1 VTTTGTTPG
10 RSGVDRDQV
19 LRSAVHRRLLAS
31 EGAEVLVGAAPA
43 DLRARIAAFL
53 VLEDPLLGGER
64 RDRLVAAVFDDV
76 VGLGALEPLLLD
88 STIDE
93 IMVNGSGRCF
103 VERAGAIEAVPLQ
116 LDDAGILRL
125 AQRILA
131 PLALRLDRSSP
142 MVDAR
147 LPDGS
152 RLHAVIPPLAIDGPC
167 LTIRRFGA
175 RAMGLDA
182 FGVSGEADALLRQL
196 VADGA
201 NVVISGGTGS
211 GKTTLLN
218 ALAGHLGAAERII
231 TIEETAELRLPQP
244 HVVRLEARPANAEG
258 AGAYTVRDL
267 VRAALRMR
275 PDRLVVGEV
284 RGAEALDL
292 LQALNTGH
300 DGSISTVH
308 ANSPLD
314 ALRRLSTLAL
324 FGGTGLPHDAIC
336 EQLRAS
342 VDVVIQVARGGGGT
356 REVVAVVEVVD
367 VAGPFAVRPLLVR
380 TPVGLVVEGSPE
392 RGGRR
397 SRAR

>member
-1 VTTTGTTPG
+1 MNVHTDNLSLRTT
-10 RSGVDRDQV
+10 
-19 LRSAVHRRLLAS
+19 VHRRLLAS
-31 EGAEVLVGAAPA
+31 DGAEALVGATQG
-43 DLRARIAAFL
+43 DLQIRIASLLAA
-53 VLEDPLLGGER
+53 EDPLLPVDR
-64 RDRLVAAVFDDV
+64 RNRLVAEVMDDV
-76 VGLGALEPLLLD
+76 VGLGVLEPLLLD
-88 STIDE
+88 STVDE
-93 IMVNGSGRCF
+93 IMVNGPGRCF
-103 VERAGAIEAVPLQ
+103 VERAGILEAVPLH
-116 LDDAGILRL
+116 LDEAGIMRL
-125 AQRILA
+125 AERILA

-175 RAMGLDA
+175 RRLGLDA
-182 FGVSGEADALLRQL
+182 FGVDAESGAVMSELIAS
-196 VADGA
+196 GT

-218 ALAGHLGAAERII
+218 ALTGCIGSDERII
-231 TIEETAELRLPQP
+231 TIEETAELQVAQT
-244 HVVRLEARPANAEG
+244 HTVRLEARPANAEG
-258 AGAYTVRDL
+258 SGAIGVREL

-275 PDRLVVGEV
+275 PDRLIVGEV

-300 DGSISTVH
+300 EGSISTVH

-336 EQLRAS
+336 EQLRAA
-342 VDVVIQVARGGGGT
+342 VDVIVQVGRASGGAR
-356 REVVAVVEVVD
+356 EILAVVEVVD
-367 VAGPFAVRPLLVR
+367 LPGAFAVEPILMREHGVLRRVGNCHRPA
-380 TPVGLVVEGSPE
+380 
-392 RGGRR
+392 RR
-397 SRAR
+397 KVHT

>member
-1 VTTTGTTPG
+1 MTVSA
-10 RSGVDRDQV
+10 RADEADRDRS
-19 LRSAVHRRLLAS
+19 LRSAVHRSLLAS
-31 EGAEVLVGAAPA
+31 DGAEALVGASTAE
-43 DLRARIAAFL
+43 LRSRIAAL
-53 VLEDPLLGGER
+53 LALEDLLLDVER
-64 RDRLVAAVFDDV
+64 RARLVDAVVDDV

-88 STIDE
+88 PTVDE
-93 IMVNGSGRCF
+93 IMVNGPGRAY
-103 VERAGAIEAVPLQ
+103 VERAGAIEAVPLH
-116 LDDAGILRL
+116 LDDAGILRV
-125 AQRILA
+125 AQRILT
-131 PLALRLDRSSP
+131 PLGLRLDRSAP

-175 RAMGLDA
+175 RHMGLDA
-182 FGVSGEADALLRQL
+182 FDVRGDADALLRRL

-218 ALAGHLGAAERII
+218 AMAGHLDATERIV

-258 AGAYTVRDL
+258 AGACTVRDL

-308 ANSPLD
+308 ANGPLD

-324 FGGTGLPHDAIC
+324 FGGVGLPHDAIC

-342 VDVVIQVARGGGGT
+342 VDVVVQVARAAAGA

-367 VAGPFAVRPLLVR
+367 APGPFAVRPLLLR
-380 TPVGLVVEGSPE
+380 RPTGLVVEGRPE
-392 RGGRR
+392 RVGRR
-397 SRAR
+397 RGLA

>member
-1 VTTTGTTPG
+1 VTGTA
-10 RSGVDRDQV
+10 GVRADRDAA
-19 LRSAVHRRLLAS
+19 LCATVHRRLLAS
-31 EGAEVLVGAAPA
+31 DGAEALVGSTPGE
-43 DLRARIAAFL
+43 LRARIAALL
-53 VLEDPLLGGER
+53 VLEDPLLDGAR
-64 RDRLVAAVFDDV
+64 RDRLVDAVVDDV

-88 STIDE
+88 PTIDE

-103 VERAGAIEAVPLQ
+103 VERAGVIEAVPLQ
-116 LDDAGILRL
+116 LDDAGIVRL

-175 RAMGLDA
+175 KTMGVEA
-182 FGVSGEADALLRQL
+182 FGVTGEADGVLRQL
-196 VADGA
+196 VTGGA

-218 ALAGHLGAAERII
+218 ALAAHLGSSERII

-258 AGAYTVRDL
+258 AGGFTVRDL

-308 ANSPLD
+308 ANGPVD

-336 EQLRAS
+336 EQLRTS
-342 VDVVIQVARGGGGT
+342 VDVIVQVARAEGGA
-356 REVVAVVEVVD
+356 REVVAVAEVVD
-367 VAGPFAVRPLLVR
+367 APGPFAVRPLLSR
-380 TPVGLVVEGSPE
+380 TAAGLTVVAHPE
-392 RGGRR
+392 RTGRR
-397 SRAR
+397 GGTR

>member
-1 VTTTGTTPG
+1 MKAPVDDGAI
-10 RSGVDRDQV
+10 RST
-19 LRSAVHRRLLAS
+19 VHRRLLAA
-31 EGAEVLVGAAPA
+31 EGAELLVGADPSE
-43 DLRARIAAFL
+43 LRARISALLAM
-53 VLEDPLLGGER
+53 EDPLLAVER
-64 RDRLVAAVFDDV
+64 RDRLVNSVMDDV

-88 STIDE
+88 PTVDE
-93 IMVNGSGRCF
+93 IMVNGPGRCF
-103 VERAGAIEAVPLQ
+103 VERAGRIEAVPFQ
-116 LDDAGILRL
+116 LDEAGILRL
-125 AQRILA
+125 VERILA

-152 RLHAVIPPLAIDGPC
+152 RLHAVVPPLAIDGPC
-167 LTIRRFGA
+167 VTIRRFGA
-175 RAMGLDA
+175 RRLGLDA
-182 FGVSGEADALLRQL
+182 FGADAAATGVIGSL
-196 VADGA
+196 VDAGA
-201 NVVISGGTGS
+201 NIVISGGTGS

-218 ALAGHLGAAERII
+218 ALMAAVDVRDRVI
-231 TIEETAELRLPQP
+231 TIEETAELRLSQP

-258 AGAYTVRDL
+258 SGAVTVRDL
-267 VRAALRMR
+267 VRTALRMR

-324 FGGTGLPHDAIC
+324 FGGAGLPHGAIC

-342 VDVVIQVARGGGGT
+342 VDVVIQVARGTGGA
-356 REVVAVVEVVD
+356 REISHVVEVVD
-367 VAGPFAVRPLLVR
+367 VEGAFSVAPLLHRRNGLLV
-380 TPVGLVVEGSPE
+380 PVGVSQRPPRK
-392 RGGRR
+392 RGTR
-397 SRAR
+397 